1 MLSLS
6 LLTAIVALASFTQTL
21 TGFGF
26 AVVVVALGVYLRPV
40 GELVPLI
47 VPLVTAQASW
57 VVWTDRSDVQGR
69 LLLARIVPL
78 VAVGVVVGQVLF
90 RRLAGPWM
98 APAFGVLVV
107 ALALTELFKG
117 SPDRPLPRSLR
128 GLALLLS
135 GLMQGLFAAGGPA
148 LAYALGRSDLTKT
161 QLRATVCALWA
172 LVNAGMT
179 AGFLVDGRLGAAQGG
194 DLCVLALAIE
204 RALTAALPDGTSAR
218 AAFEELQTVRLID
231 VAPDRASKSVRVVT
245 TPSAAQRTCLKQ
257 LGMSHLSKSPAP

>member
-194 DLCVLALAIE
+194 DLCVLALATAVAIPLGD
-204 RALTAALPDGTSAR
+204 RAHRRISPAHFRKALYIFLCVSGAALVVPRSGCGAPEVEAPANVEAEDLRRPDAT
-218 AAFEELQTVRLID
+218 
-231 VAPDRASKSVRVVT
+231 AP
-245 TPSAAQRTCLKQ
+245 
-257 LGMSHLSKSPAP
+257 